1 MLRTQFDAQYEELVA
16 TWSRHQDLRKR
27 HVPIAR
33 LAESRRRL
41 EFLRDITNAT
51 RHAFALDRRELESV
65 LVTTYC
71 HRLDEMVFL
80 YTADAEW
87 TRSGPRFICACGDPI
102 DGEGDRVLV

>member
-51 RHAFALDRRELESV
+51 RHAFAPDRRELESV